1 MRGDKDELQ
10 EHLQEV
16 LSKLVSQ
23 LEASREAAEEREK
36 RDRLAQSQLEYWKA
50 RYDFAKHFMTLSL
63 AAVAAFGAL
72 LGSDF
77 IDPTVWDPRP
87 WVLGGAVYIPLERNF
102 VIGGTFLCFIYAAI
116 FAGSVAGRTR
126 ANIRR
131 LGKMVTSAELAAYE
145 EKERKGTSLTNI
157 MEFVFTLLFSLG
169 LIGLFAVVL
178 GTLWG
183 LEALTLP

>member
-1 MRGDKDELQ
+1 MHEDKDELQ
-10 EHLQEV
+10 ESLQEV
-16 LSKLVSQ
+16 LSNLVSQ

-50 RYDFAKHFMTLSL
+50 RYDFAKHFMTISL

-72 LGSDF
+72 LGSAF
-77 IDPTVWDPRP
+77 IDPTVWDPNP
-87 WVLGGAVYIPLERNF
+87 WVLGTVYIPLERNF

-116 FAGSVAGRTR
+116 FAGSTAGRTR

-145 EKERKGTSLTNI
+145 ENERKGTRLTNV
-157 MEFVFTLLFSLG
+157 MEFVFTLLFFLG
-169 LIGLFAVVL
+169 LIGLFAVVS

-183 LEALTLP
+183 VGALPRP

>member
-1 MRGDKDELQ
+1 LHGDKDELQ
-10 EHLQEV
+10 EPLQEV

-50 RYDFAKHFMTLSL
+50 RYDLAKHFMTLSL

-72 LGSDF
+72 LGSAF
-77 IDPTVWDPRP
+77 IDPTVWDPSP
-87 WVLGGAVYIPLERNF
+87 WVLGAVYIPLERNF

-145 EKERKGTSLTNI
+145 EKERKGTSLTNV
-157 MEFVFTLLFSLG
+157 MEFVFTLLFFFG
-169 LIGLFAVVL
+169 LIGLFAVVS

-183 LEALTLP
+183 VEALPRP